1 MEQTK
6 RDEALSII
14 SHELRNELSVLT
26 TWAALLRRAEGG
38 PDRRRLAAAAIDRS
52 TEIARR
58 LRISQPLLSW
68 HLHRLKRSGIV
79 RAVRVGR
86 EVRCSFDR
94 ERFSSLNERGFRTLV
109 NPSAVSQLDRPA
121 VEHLDRPVGAK

>member
-1 MEQTK
+1 MLTDSALRDLKTYYRALGDMTRLRIVQLLATEGEQ
-6 RDEALSII
+6 A
-14 SHELRNELSVLT
+14 V
-26 TWAALLRRAEGG
+26 
-38 PDRRRLAAAAIDRS
+38 

-58 LRISQPLLSW
+58 LRVSQPLLTW

-94 ERFSSLNERGFRTLV
+94 ERFSEMSTRGARTLTNRASV
-109 NPSAVSQLDRPA
+109 AQSN
-121 VEHLDRPVGAK
+121 GAAAGK